1 MCVSAM
7 DEISHTSIE
16 QMYLLLWHKDL
27 ESSVYKDNVSKIKKQ
42 SMLTAVDSRLLVYMF
57 PMISPTGTSGLGPGP
72 VELSHCPPQE
82 LQSWPDLPSRP
93 LSLGGAA
100 GGHIGGE
107 PLLAWLRGVGST
119 PDGLEQLTIKA
130 AYDSKIK

>member
-1 MCVSAM
+1 
-7 DEISHTSIE
+7 
-16 QMYLLLWHKDL
+16 
-27 ESSVYKDNVSKIKKQ
+27 
-42 SMLTAVDSRLLVYMF
+42 MF

-82 LQSWPDLPSRP
+82 LQSWPELPSRP
-93 LSLGGAA
+93 PSLGGAA
-100 GGHIGGE
+100 GGHVGGE
-107 PLLAWLRGVGST
+107 PLLAWLRGVGFT